1 MGDVQRQMEQARSNE
16 FLAKMRAQNPER
28 FNNVQQQAM
37 GGQAPPGLPSGIPGQ
52 LPTPPPSSLPGLGG
66 IMSQAPP
73 SMQQNIP
80 LMQNQMQNQQPPNY
94 GPQQMSAFGQG
105 ASNYSGSIGNPRMS
119 PFQQMSPSGFAMM
132 QPSSGSQN
140 SAPIP
145 SPFA

>member
-1 MGDVQRQMEQARSNE
+1 MQR
-16 FLAKMRAQNPER
+16 
-28 FNNVQQQAM
+28 
-37 GGQAPPGLPSGIPGQ
+37 
-52 LPTPPPSSLPGLGG
+52 
-66 IMSQAPP
+66 
-73 SMQQNIP
+73 NIP

-119 PFQQMSPSGFAMM
+119 PFQQMSPSGFSMM
-132 QPSSGSQN
+132 QPSTGSQN